1 MEVAATGLSL
11 SVGAEGLALRYGER
25 EVFSGVS
32 FTLLPGESLALTGAS
47 GSGKSS
53 ILSMLLGLQRP
64 SSGQVSLFGQPVD
77 RLSQRQL
84 REFRRSRIG
93 MVFQSGELLPDL
105 SPVENVLVAAL
116 LAGVPRAEAKSEARR
131 LVQQVDVPVDV
142 PATHLLSGGERGRVA
157 VARALVADPDLVLAD
172 EPTAALD
179 RVNRVLVRDLLLGLA
194 NGRGKAVLIA
204 THDDL
209 VAERA
214 DHVLTLGPS

>member
-1 MEVAATGLSL
+1 MGVLVGVVPSVA
-11 SVGAEGLALRYGER
+11 AEGLALRYGER

-32 FTLLPGESLALTGAS
+32 FALAPGESLALTGAS

-53 ILSMLLGLQRP
+53 ILSMLIGLQRP
-64 SSGQVSLFGQPVD
+64 TAGQVSIFGQPVD

-105 SPVENVLVAAL
+105 TPVENVLVAAL
-116 LAGVPRAEAKSEARR
+116 LAGVPRGEAEAEALR
-131 LVQQVDVPVDV
+131 LLRQVDVPVDV

-172 EPTAALD
+172 EPTSALD
-179 RVNRVLVRDLLLGLA
+179 RVNRVRVRDLLLELA
-194 NGRGKAVLIA
+194 SGQGKAVLIA

-209 VAERA
+209 VAEAA
-214 DHVLTLGPS
+214 DRVVTLGPS

>member
-1 MEVAATGLSL
+1 MEVTATGLNP
-11 SVGAEGLALRYGER
+11 SVAAEGLALRYGER

-32 FTLLPGESLALTGAS
+32 FTLLPGKSLALTGAS

-64 SSGQVSLFGQPVD
+64 SNGQVNLFGQPVD

-105 SPVENVLVAAL
+105 SPVDNVLVAAL
-116 LAGVPRAEAKSEARR
+116 LAGVRRADAETEALR
-131 LVQQVDVPVDV
+131 LLEQVDVPIDV

-179 RVNRVLVRDLLLGLA
+179 RANRRHVRDLLLGLA
-194 NGRGKAVLIA
+194 KDRGKAVLIA

-209 VAERA
+209 VAEGA